1 MFNQLIFQ
9 VEVVVSDA
17 GLYRK
22 VNPPITVK
30 SVLDFKRTKPK
41 QVKSTANE
49 FALDDL
55 FSVVTAWC
63 IRTQVLLTP
72 SISCI

>member
-1 MFNQLIFQ
+1 M
-9 VEVVVSDA
+9 VSDA

-22 VNPPITVK
+22 VNPPNTAE

-41 QVKSTANE
+41 QVKSTANG

-55 FSVVTAWC
+55 FSVVSAWC

-72 SISCI
+72 SISCS

>member
-1 MFNQLIFQ
+1 M
-9 VEVVVSDA
+9 VSDA

-22 VNPPITVK
+22 VNPTITAK

-55 FSVVTAWC
+55 FSVVSAWC

-72 SISCI
+72 SISFI

>member
-1 MFNQLIFQ
+1 M
-9 VEVVVSDA
+9 VSDA

-30 SVLDFKRTKPK
+30 SVSDFKRTKPK
-41 QVKSTANE
+41 QVKSTANG

-55 FSVVTAWC
+55 FSVVSAWC

-72 SISCI
+72 SISCS

>member
-1 MFNQLIFQ
+1 M
-9 VEVVVSDA
+9 VSDA

-22 VNPPITVK
+22 VNPPNTAE

-41 QVKSTANE
+41 QVKSTANG

-55 FSVVTAWC
+55 FSVVSAWC
-63 IRTQVLLTP
+63 I
-72 SISCI
+72 